1 MSKSNNPR
9 PENAQSAANASPQ
22 PANLTVS
29 TVNINGV
36 RAAVKKAPGLLQW
49 LSATE
54 ADIVCLQEV
63 RATDAQLHTALAPA
77 LDDGWRILSAEPEAK
92 GRNGV
97 AILSRSPA
105 DEYRIGFG
113 DPEFAA
119 SGRYIEAVFGDV
131 TVASLYL
138 PSGET
143 GTPRQDEKERFM
155 VTFAD
160 HMSGLAASGR
170 DVLVCGDWNIAH
182 TELDLKNWKGN
193 KKSSGFLP
201 NERAWLTGL
210 FGDGSGWTDVMR
222 ALHGDVDGPY
232 SWWSYRGKAFDNDAG
247 WRIDY
252 HVATAG
258 LAEAA
263 RNGVVERAPSYDTRW
278 SDHAPVTVTYSH

>member
-1 MSKSNNPR
+1 MSKTNSSR
-9 PENAQSAANASPQ
+9 RENAQNTQNP
-22 PANLTVS
+22 LTVS

-36 RAAVKKAPGLLQW
+36 RAAVKKDPGLLQW
-49 LSATE
+49 LSATD
-54 ADIVCLQEV
+54 ADVVCLQEV
-63 RATDAQLHTALAPA
+63 RATDEQLCTALAPV
-77 LDDGWRILSAEPEAK
+77 LDDGWHILSAEPEAK

-105 DEYRIGFG
+105 DEHRIGFG

-119 SGRYIEAVFGDV
+119 SGRYIQAAFGDV
-131 TVASLYL
+131 TIASLYL

-155 VTFAD
+155 ATFAD
-160 HMSGLAASGR
+160 HMARLASSGC

-182 TELDLKNWKGN
+182 TERDLKNWKGN

-201 NERAWLTGL
+201 NEREWLTGL
-210 FGDGSGWTDVMR
+210 FGEGTGWTDVMR

-252 HVATAG
+252 QVATGA
-258 LAEAA
+258 LAAAA
-263 RNGVVERAPSYDTRW
+263 RTGVVERAPSYDTRW
-278 SDHAPVTVTYSH
+278 SDHAPVTVDYAR